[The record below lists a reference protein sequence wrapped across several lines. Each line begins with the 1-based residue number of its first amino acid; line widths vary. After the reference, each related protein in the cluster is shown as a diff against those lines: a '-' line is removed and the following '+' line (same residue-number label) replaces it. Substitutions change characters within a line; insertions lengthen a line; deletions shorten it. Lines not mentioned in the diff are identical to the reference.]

1 MKADLTILFAE
12 DYKKYNISTRGCRD
26 VLEALT
32 PYFWSSVVEEVLQSY
47 RDDLYMSSTRDIDD
61 DNNVGIYVMPRCFST
76 LENTKK
82 ISVKPVIKNPSNLT
96 YNFTTK
102 EEELFRSEDDPNK
115 DVRRRC
121 FFKYGVYPSELVS
134 KKNRKKLERAYKKNK
149 LIKTGKEY
157 TIDSKK
163 YEEYTLPSEIDRI
176 KLYNLFSTDVNGNYL
191 YVKKYMRF
199 TKKVQTKIFKR
210 EKEEVYWVNVNS
222 IEWYINEKD
231 NIAISRYNV
240 FSGVPLTLDNHY
252 YGNIEKTYLYEFLN
266 NTFST
271 EILPLGEYFIEKS
284 IEKIGMDDNNR
295 EMFYKIIN
303 NDIDILKKYSTETI
317 LYYIK
322 EKYSGLKD
330 EECEKI
336 VVGLLKYISL
346 TEDNYFYQ
354 EVEQEKELKN
364 IEEEKE
370 NKENKISEYKKQ
382 MRLNNKTC
390 EEITDD
396 VSKYITSD
404 MTNDEITEM
413 IYSMYPGLK
422 HEELGTILNELNN
435 KPKVLTR

>member
-1 MKADLTILFAE
+1 MKADLTILSAE
-12 DYKKYNISTRGCRD
+12 DYDKYNISTRGCMD

-32 PYFWSSVVEEVLQSY
+32 PYFWSSIVEEVLQSY

-82 ISVKPVIKNPSNLT
+82 ISVKPVIKKPSNLT
-96 YNFTTK
+96 YKFIID
-102 EEELFRSEDDPNK
+102 EEELFRSEYDPNK
-115 DVRRRC
+115 DVRRKC

-134 KKNRKKLERAYKKNK
+134 KKDRKRLEKAYKKNK

-176 KLYNLFSTDVNGNYL
+176 KLYNLFSTDVNRNYL
-191 YVKKYMRF
+191 KMKKYMRF
-199 TKKVQTKIFKR
+199 TKKVQTKIFKK
-210 EKEEVYWVNVNS
+210 EKEEVYWVEVEP

-271 EILPLGEYFIEKS
+271 EILPLKEYFIEKS
-284 IEKIGMDDNNR
+284 MEKIDVSDSVK
-295 EMFYKIIN
+295 EIFYEIIN
-303 NDIDILKKYSTETI
+303 EDIDVLKMYQTKNI
-317 LYYIK
+317 LYYVK
-322 EKYSGLKD
+322 EKYSELSD
-330 EECEKI
+330 IEYENI

-346 TEDNYFYQ
+346 TENNYLYQ
-354 EVEQEKELKN
+354 ETEQEKELQSSL
-364 IEEEKE
+364 EEKE
-370 NKENKISEYKKQ
+370 NKENKIMEYKKQ

-390 EEITDD
+390 EEIADD
-396 VSKYITSD
+396 ISKYITSD
-404 MTNDEITEM
+404 MTNDEITEA
-413 IYSMYPGLK
+413 IYTLYPYLK
-422 HEELGTILNELNN
+422 NEELETVLFKIDI
-435 KPKVLTR
+435 KQKVKK